1 MYFGGGEDTVL
12 YGGSAFVQEKFLNS
26 LHEVIYLEL
35 FWTQYSHHAVK
46 WSNPLYTACTALH
59 CTALPYTTLHYTA
72 WLLMTVRAI
81 ASRCR
86 AFRDPSRWTCVLIET
101 SKYDESSCMLASYP
115 MVFRT
120 VWYEYFMP
128 MIYIS
133 IRYTHTCWQASW
145 GQFAL

>member
-1 MYFGGGEDTVL
+1 M
-12 YGGSAFVQEKFLNS
+12 
-26 LHEVIYLEL
+26 
-35 FWTQYSHHAVK
+35 K

-86 AFRDPSRWTCVLIET
+86 AFRDPSRWTCVLIKT

-120 VWYEYFMP
+120 VWYEYFIP
-128 MIYIS
+128 IIDLYIDSVYSYMLAS
-133 IRYTHTCWQASW
+133 IVRPVRTLRGNCPFLRFLWRPPLCDHVEDVIMNNQRTTSP
-145 GQFAL
+145 L